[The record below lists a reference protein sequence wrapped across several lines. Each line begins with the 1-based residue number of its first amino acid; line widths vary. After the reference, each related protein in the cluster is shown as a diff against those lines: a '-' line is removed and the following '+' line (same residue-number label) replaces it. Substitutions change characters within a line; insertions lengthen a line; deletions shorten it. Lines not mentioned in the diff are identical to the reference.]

1 MDHTGLQRLLPSCDV
16 RAAAMDDV
24 PALTAL
30 IGRVTT
36 ALLGYPDASEAE
48 VRDDLAGARFDIAR
62 DTIVAVSTDDVVVYA
77 QGFDEHDELGWLD
90 VYIDPRWDGT
100 TFAAIADATIAACLG
115 QIRESAAGRGA
126 TATQVKAGIYQQETG
141 MREAYERAGLE
152 VETMYWR
159 LGLDLT
165 ADADLSSPWPQ
176 GVELRRVDPRD
187 DDVMRTALEL
197 VNETFRDHHGHV
209 DMSFDYFVQY
219 WRDSE
224 KYDPDAWWF
233 ATVDDDVVGVLL
245 GDDTRVHDGVG
256 FVRTLGVRKEMRGRG
271 IAKCLLLNAFDDY
284 RRRGRRAVQLGVDA
298 QNATGA
304 TRLYE
309 GVGMRPL
316 LTTVAMGGALVV

>member
-1 MDHTGLQRLLPSCDV
+1 
-16 RAAAMDDV
+16 MDDV

-36 ALLGYPDASEAE
+36 ALLGYPDASPAE
-48 VRDDLAGARFDIAR
+48 VRDDLTGARFDIAR
-62 DTIVAVSTDDVVVYA
+62 DTIVAVREDGDVVVYA

-90 VYIDPRWDGT
+90 VYIDPCWDGP
-100 TFAAIADATIAACLG
+100 TFEAIADATIAACLG
-115 QIRESAAGRGA
+115 QIRGSAALRGA
-126 TATQVKAGIYQQETG
+126 TSVQVKAGIYQQETA
-141 MREAYERAGLE
+141 MRAAYERAGLG

-159 LGLDLT
+159 LGLDL
-165 ADADLSSPWPQ
+165 DPDSDFSSPLPP
-176 GVELRRVDPRD
+176 GVELRRVDPQD
-187 DDVMRTALEL
+187 DKVMRTALEL

-209 DMSFDYFVQY
+209 DMSYDYFVQY

-224 KYDPDAWWF
+224 KYDPEAWWF
-233 ATVDDDVVGVLL
+233 AVVNGVPAGLLL
-245 GDDTRVHDGVG
+245 GDDTRVGDGVG

-271 IAKCLLLNAFDDY
+271 IAKSLLLNAFDDY
-284 RRRGRRAVQLGVDA
+284 RRRGRSAVQLGVDA

-309 GVGMRPL
+309 GLGMRPL

>member
-1 MDHTGLQRLLPSCDV
+1 
-16 RAAAMDDV
+16 MDDV

-48 VRDDLAGARFDIAR
+48 VRDDLTGARFDIAR
-62 DTIVAVSTDDVVVYA
+62 DTIVAVGEDGDVVVYA

-90 VYIDPRWDGT
+90 VYIDPRWDGP
-100 TFAAIADATIAACLG
+100 TFGAIADATVAACLG
-115 QIRESAAGRGA
+115 QIRESAALRGA
-126 TATQVKAGIYQQETG
+126 TSAQVKAGIYQQETG
-141 MREAYERAGLE
+141 MREAYERAGLG

-159 LGLDLT
+159 LGLDL
-165 ADADLSSPWPQ
+165 DPDSDFSSPLPS
-176 GVELRRVDPRD
+176 GVELRRVDPQD
-187 DDVMRTALEL
+187 DKVMRTALEL

-209 DMSFDYFVQY
+209 DMSYDYFVQY

-224 KYDPDAWWF
+224 KYDPEAWWF
-233 ATVDDDVVGVLL
+233 ALVEGVPVGLLL
-245 GDDTRVHDGVG
+245 GDDTRVGDGVG

-271 IAKCLLLNAFDDY
+271 IAKALLLKAFDDY
-284 RRRGRRAVQLGVDA
+284 RRRGRSAVQLGVDA

-309 GVGMRPL
+309 GLGMRPL
-316 LTTVAMGGALVV
+316 LTTLAMGGALEV

>member
-1 MDHTGLQRLLPSCDV
+1 
-16 RAAAMDDV
+16 MDDV

-48 VRDDLAGARFDIAR
+48 VRDDLTGARFDIAR
-62 DTIVAVSTDDVVVYA
+62 DTIVAVWQDGEVVVYA
-77 QGFDEHDELGWLD
+77 QGFDEHDELGWVD
-90 VYIDPRWDGT
+90 VYIDPRWDGA
-100 TFAAIADATIAACLG
+100 TFATIADTTVAACLG
-115 QIRESAAGRGA
+115 QIRESAALRGA
-126 TATQVKAGIYQQETG
+126 TSTQVKAGIYQHETG
-141 MREAYERAGLE
+141 MRGAYERAGLG

-159 LGLDLT
+159 LGLDLDP
-165 ADADLSSPWPQ
+165 DADFSSPWPP
-176 GVELRRVDPRD
+176 GVELRRVDPQD
-187 DDVMRTALEL
+187 DKVMRTALEL

-209 DMSFDYFVQY
+209 DMSYDYFVQY

-224 KYDPDAWWF
+224 KYDPEAWWF
-233 ATVDDDVVGVLL
+233 GVVDGVPVGLLL
-245 GDDTRVHDGVG
+245 GDDTRIGDGVG

-271 IAKCLLLNAFDDY
+271 IAKSLLLNAFDDY
-284 RRRGRRAVQLGVDA
+284 RRRGRSSVQLGVDA

-316 LTTVAMGGALVV
+316 LTTIAMGGALAV